1 VSTKGLRDYL
11 AVATGGRQHEFFI
24 ALGLATFQGFVW
36 GMMLTVMPLLAR
48 SLGASE
54 AQLGAI
60 AIVPAVITIVF
71 SIPGNA
77 MALKYGRT
85 ALFISSQAAGVLCGV
100 LFWATSSLGFMVLPQ
115 LAFGISH
122 MLFWPAYLAH
132 LTEIV
137 PVGMRARVIG
147 YAMAVSSTGTT
158 AGPAVG
164 GYLIDHAGF
173 RAVFAVYAAV
183 SVVGCFLARTFP
195 ESAGRKDLSVVRT
208 LSEGVTGI
216 GRILGRPA
224 IQLTTLGGL
233 LLYTNVG
240 TIEYFL
246 PALLRDRG
254 YTATLIG
261 TTVTLRTGGLAVVR
275 LMIGDLVNKLG
286 ATILLLVSIIVC
298 SVAAVFISVFP
309 EPALIFPASFIAGAA
324 FGVCPVVISTI
335 IAENTQGGDRSLGM
349 ALDSVAVNAGRVNC
363 GFTLGAAAQAFG
375 FAATIVAGN
384 AIVAAGALAL
394 WAFYGRAGRQ
404 KLPGVAT
411 KGTGHTA

>member
-1 VSTKGLRDYL
+1 
-11 AVATGGRQHEFFI
+11 
-24 ALGLATFQGFVW
+24 
-36 GMMLTVMPLLAR
+36 MMLTVMPLLAR

-60 AIVPAVITIVF
+60 AIVPAAITIVF
-71 SIPGNA
+71 SIPCNA

-85 ALFISSQAAGVLCGV
+85 ALFIWSQAMGVLCGV
-100 LFWATSSLGFMVLPQ
+100 LFWATNSLGFMVVPQ

-122 MLFWPAYLAH
+122 MFFWPAYMAH

-137 PVGMRARVIG
+137 PAAMRARVIG
-147 YAMAVSSTGTT
+147 YALALSSIGTT

-173 RAVFAVYAAV
+173 RSAFVVYAGV
-183 SVVGCFLARTFP
+183 SVAGCLLARTFP
-195 ESAGRKDLSVVRT
+195 RSAQRRDLSVVKT
-208 LSEGVTGI
+208 LFEGVTGI
-216 GRILGRPA
+216 GRIIGRPM

-246 PALLRDRG
+246 PALLRDKG

-261 TTVTLRTGGLAVVR
+261 TTVTLRTGGLAVIR
-275 LMIGDLVNKLG
+275 LIIGDLVNRLG
-286 ATILLLVSIIVC
+286 TTRLLLASIIVC
-298 SVAAVFISVFP
+298 SVVAAAVSLFPVPAFI
-309 EPALIFPASFIAGAA
+309 LPASFIAGAA

-335 IAENTQGGDRSLGM
+335 IAENTYGEERSLGM
-349 ALDSVAVNAGRVNC
+349 ALDAAAVNAGRVNC
-363 GFTLGAAAQAFG
+363 GFALGAAAQTFG
-375 FAATIVAGN
+375 FATAIVSGN
-384 AIVAAGALAL
+384 GLVAAGVLAL
-394 WAFYGRAGRQ
+394 WAFYGREERQ
-404 KLPGVAT
+404 KLPGVAG